1 MTADKR
7 NTDFAYLIKNAFE
20 SETDGLYPGKDFER
34 VAPGQLAAVETIID
48 VLGSSQAPFDI
59 KVITETSG
67 GDTRFFNLGREST
80 SNTTLTGITV
90 DATAFGSDGVYIFC
104 DNDKVYRVNHTN
116 GNTTEIATDGNN
128 ILPGV
133 GAFDGLYYWWVGNK
147 IGRQLPGS
155 STIDLAFTSTGLTS
169 NAAPR
174 FVAFYDDEMVIFAQS
189 GADILVLFWD
199 KSNTTFYSKRLVVK
213 NSMLVAGGVV
223 DGALM
228 LVRSVGNSTNI
239 KETEGEMVI
248 SRFDGQKF
256 VRVNSIK
263 AGRGDT
269 THAGAVHVRNTSC
282 RTGSE
287 VMLFSVDDNE
297 RASKNPDLYQN
308 YVYKLR
314 NDGSLEVMALPVA
327 NNSVDYAHI
336 VNLFQEYNVFVVNG
350 SGSGDGQFAHIYTN
364 ENDNRNYDD
373 YDGYTT
379 TEYITNFYGSAGTL
393 HRLDAFTVAFE
404 RLFRNEDDPSI
415 GDEEL
420 DVYYRTSDRVGWTL
434 MGNVTAQKV
443 IDNVN
448 LRLDPTTAE
457 AIPLMEQRYQFTK
470 MPDTSA
476 LPEYNEI
483 QFKLVPKKGFSIIAA
498 WFNYSYITR
507 NTVQ

>member
-1 MTADKR
+1 MIADKR
-7 NTDFAYLIKNAFE
+7 NTDFAYLIKNVFE
-20 SETDGLYPGKDFER
+20 SDTEGLYPGKDFER
-34 VAPGQLAAVETIID
+34 VSPGEAAGVETIID
-48 VLGSSQAPFDI
+48 VIGSSQSPFDI
-59 KVITETSG
+59 KVISETSSG
-67 GDTRFFNLGREST
+67 NTRFHDLGSDST
-80 SNTTLTGITV
+80 SNTTLSAITV
-90 DATAFGSDGVYIFC
+90 EATAFGSDGVYIFC

-116 GNTTEIATDGNN
+116 SNTTEIATDANN
-128 ILPGV
+128 VSPVV

-155 STIDLAFTSTGLTS
+155 STIDLAFTSTGLTGNS
-169 NAAPR
+169 APR
-174 FVAFYDDEMVIFAQS
+174 FVSFYGDEMVIFAQS
-189 GADILVLFWD
+189 GGDVLVLFWD
-199 KSNTTFYSKRLVVK
+199 KSSTTFYSKRIVVK
-213 NSMLVAGGVV
+213 NSLLVAGGVV

-239 KETEGEMVI
+239 KEMEGQMVI

-269 THAGAVHVRNTSC
+269 THAGGTRVRNTSC
-282 RTGSE
+282 RAGSE
-287 VMLFSVDDNE
+287 VLLFSVDDNDRE
-297 RASKNPDLYQN
+297 SKNPDLYRN

-314 NDGSLEVMALPVA
+314 KDGSIEVMALPTP
-327 NNSVDYAHI
+327 NNTIDYARI
-336 VNLFQEYNVFVVNG
+336 VNLFQEFNLFVVNG
-350 SGSGDGQFAHIYTN
+350 TGSGEGQFAHIYTN

-420 DVYYRTSDRVGWTL
+420 DVYYRTSDRVDWTL
-434 MGNVTAQKV
+434 MGNVTAEKV
-443 IDNVN
+443 IENVN
-448 LRLDPTTAE
+448 LRLDPAVAG

-470 MPDTSA
+470 GVDNAA
-476 LPEYNEI
+476 LPEFNEI
-483 QFKLVPKKGFSIIAA
+483 QFKFVPKKGFSIISA